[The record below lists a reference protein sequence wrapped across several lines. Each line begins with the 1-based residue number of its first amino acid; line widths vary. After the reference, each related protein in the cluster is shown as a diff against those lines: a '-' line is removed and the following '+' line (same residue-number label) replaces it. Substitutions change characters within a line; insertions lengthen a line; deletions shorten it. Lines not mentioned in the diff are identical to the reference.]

1 MRNTSAA
8 GSFYPRYTEE
18 VEWALKECFNIGKK
32 SARETDAYAGICPH
46 AGYIYSGFA
55 AASVFLS
62 IKGIKDA
69 ETVVLLGPN
78 HTGMG
83 VPVSLSREDWNTPL
97 GVCKNDKEFGEAI
110 LRNSKMAKADEAA
123 HSMEHSIE
131 VQLPFLKSLNPQA
144 NIVPIC
150 MGDQSINAARDI
162 AEAISLAQEELGRK
176 TILIASSDFSHYIS
190 AEEAEKR
197 DKEAI
202 SHILKLDAEGFEE
215 KVEKGGWSICGHGPI
230 AASIL
235 YSKKRGSKKAMELI
249 YTNSGETTGDYSSV
263 VAYSGIIFPG

>member
-1 MRNTSAA
+1 MRNTAAA

-18 VEWALKECFNIGKK
+18 VEWALKECFNLGRKYAK
-32 SARETDAYAGICPH
+32 ETEAYAGICPH

-69 ETVVLLGPN
+69 ETIVFLGPN

-83 VPVSLSREDWNTPL
+83 TPVSLSREDWNTPL
-97 GVCKNDKEFGEAI
+97 GVCENDTEFGEAI
-110 LRNSKMAKADEAA
+110 LKNSKMAEADEAA
-123 HSMEHSIE
+123 HAMEHSIE

-144 NIVPIC
+144 QIVPIC
-150 MGDQSINAARDI
+150 MGNQGIKAAEDI
-162 AEAISLAQEELGRK
+162 AEAIFRAQKELGRK

-190 AEEAEKR
+190 AKDAEKM

-202 SHILKLDAEGFEE
+202 SHILKMDAESFEDG
-215 KVEKGGWSICGHGPI
+215 VEKNNWSICGHGPV
-230 AASIL
+230 AAAIL

-249 YTNSGETTGDYSSV
+249 YTNSGDATGDYSSV
-263 VAYSGIIFPG
+263 VAYSGIIFME